1 MRLDY
6 ALEGYWLS
14 RRRGFSPHTVADYS
28 VTFRRLAEFV
38 GPDREFEKIATV
50 DLNRF
55 LNHLQ
60 EDIGLS
66 PKTVL
71 NAWTALSSLWTWAE
85 NETGAQHVM
94 RGKIRRPVYHRPQVE
109 PFTEEEVR
117 KLLAACEHMQAWDRA
132 HAVYVQGERPTAVRD
147 RAMLLMM
154 LDCGLRVSEL
164 TGLDVSDYDPK
175 RGAITIRHGKGDKKR
190 VISIAN
196 TARQAMWKYLKGRAK
211 PDCGRGHP
219 APTLRMTAT
228 GAEDPLFLSSMT
240 GGRMD
245 RTAVRAIVMRAGARA
260 GVAKAHPHRF
270 RHTFAVNFLRNGGNP
285 LALQDILGH
294 EKLDTVRIYV
304 KLAEMDLVKA
314 QLGASP
320 ADRWAL

>member
-1 MRLDY
+1 M
-6 ALEGYWLS
+6 
-14 RRRGFSPHTVADYS
+14 
-28 VTFRRLAEFV
+28 
-38 GPDREFEKIATV
+38 GPEREFEKVTTADV
-50 DLNRF
+50 NRF

-60 EDIGLS
+60 EDLGLS
-66 PKTVL
+66 SKTVL
-71 NAWTALSSLWTWAE
+71 NAWTSLSSLWTWAE
-85 NETGAQHVM
+85 NETGTKHVM
-94 RGKIRRPVYHRPQVE
+94 RGKIKRPVYRRPQVE
-109 PFTEEEVR
+109 PFTEDEVR
-117 KLLAACEHMQAWDRA
+117 KLLDALEHMQAWDRA
-132 HAVYVQGERPTAVRD
+132 HAVHVQGERPTAVRD

-175 RGAITIRHGKGDKKR
+175 RGQITIRHGKGDKKR

-211 PDCGRGHP
+211 PDPSTPHRQTNAS
-219 APTLRMTAT
+219 APLRMTVT
-228 GAEDPLFLSSMT
+228 GAEEPLFVSSST
-240 GGRMD
+240 GGRLD

>member
-1 MRLDY
+1 MQLDY

-28 VTFRRLAEFV
+28 VTFRRLAEFL
-38 GPDREFEKIATV
+38 GPEREFERIATA

-60 EDIGLS
+60 ENVGLS

-85 NETGAQHVM
+85 NETGAKHVM
-94 RGKIRRPVYHRPQVE
+94 RGKIRRPVYHRPQAE

-117 KLLAACEHMQAWDRA
+117 KLLTACEHMQAWDRA
-132 HAVYVQGERPTAVRD
+132 HAVHVEGERPTAVRD

-164 TGLDVSDYDPK
+164 TGLNVSDYDPK
-175 RGAITIRHGKGDKKR
+175 RGQITIRHGKGDKKR

-196 TARQAMWKYLKGRAK
+196 TARQAMWKYLGGKGK
-211 PDCGRGHP
+211 PAR
-219 APTLRMTAT
+219 
-228 GAEDPLFLSSMT
+228 GAEEPLFLSSST
-240 GGRMD
+240 GGRLD
-245 RTAVRAIVMRAGARA
+245 RTAVRAIVMRAGERA
-260 GVAKAHPHRF
+260 GVTKAHPHRF

-320 ADRWAL
+320 ADRWVL